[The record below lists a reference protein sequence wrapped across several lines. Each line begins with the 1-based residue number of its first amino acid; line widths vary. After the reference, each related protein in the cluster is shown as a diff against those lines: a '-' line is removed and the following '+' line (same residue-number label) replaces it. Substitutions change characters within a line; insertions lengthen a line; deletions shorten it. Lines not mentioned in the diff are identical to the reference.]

1 MGYSYFITR
10 RSAEKWARE
19 NLDATGRGPIIIE
32 ELARYH
38 QTDYKKWYVYYPLM
52 AIKQGEL
59 NMETCAGCG
68 CSVPSDIAW
77 YDCGEP
83 ICPICFDSEYGT
95 DLADRDDQ

>member
-10 RSAEKWARE
+10 CSAEKWARE

-52 AIKQGEL
+52 AIK
-59 NMETCAGCG
+59 
-68 CSVPSDIAW
+68 
-77 YDCGEP
+77 
-83 ICPICFDSEYGT
+83 
-95 DLADRDDQ
+95 